1 MSLDRCRVCKVEM
14 EPDEGD
20 LFDFLC
26 DRCLAE
32 QKKAPRPTGPRVPK
46 EKS

>member
-1 MSLDRCRVCKVEM
+1 M

-20 LFDFLC
+20 LFSFTC

-32 QKKAPRPTGPRVPK
+32 QKKAPRVPK